1 MQEVGGSSPPISTD
15 WVWLSVFSACGNL
28 WLLHAFFL
36 FRLFLGPFWF
46 LFFGMHRWGTA
57 VLLLPIVTVVLSGFL
72 LGRWNFFCGRQ
83 RRYASVFQ
91 MWRGLRF
98 GAFDARGLGDAG
110 CILWNARRAL
120 RVLLNRE

>member
-72 LGRWNFFCGRQ
+72 LGRWNFFVGGRGVTRQFFRCGEGC
-83 RRYASVFQ
+83 ASVRL
-91 MWRGLRF
+91 MREAWRTQ
-98 GAFDARGLGDAG
+98 GAL
-110 CILWNARRAL
+110 
-120 RVLLNRE
+120 